1 MSTPDIS
8 DYTALFTRYGNLSDI
23 YMGPDDERFRL
34 LFEQVCHLL
43 SQPSSFNQHLPDGFV
58 RTAKNYLA
66 GDPRTVT
73 HMRNPENRHF
83 MLSDLFDYVELKRRI
98 DSRRHPQ

>member
-1 MSTPDIS
+1 MHPPELS
-8 DYTALFTRYGNLSDI
+8 DYTALFARYGKLSDI

-43 SQPSSFNQHLPDGFV
+43 SQPSPFNLSLPDGFV
-58 RTAKNYLA
+58 RTARQYLA
-66 GDPRTVT
+66 NDNRTVS

-83 MLSDLFDYVELKRRI
+83 MLSDLFDYVELVQRI
-98 DSRRHPQ
+98 HARRHP